1 MLVGDYETNN
11 LSQWAVCQ
19 MVSYNDPCSG
29 YKTQTYRMQTQTSVV
44 RQGKYAARF
53 EVRDGDYPGFPSGE
67 RSEVNES
74 GSVNGTV
81 GSERWYQWSFQLANG
96 FPVARDWQV
105 YSQWHGYID
114 GSPPIAIGA
123 NSWFFPNGQWGID
136 VNSYTSS
143 NTDTGRTEYAIWKTP
158 QKTGV
163 WNDIKLHIKWSP
175 DPTVG
180 FIEFW
185 YNGVRQTFTGAPC
198 ANQTRCYVRT
208 MIPGDRGVYFK
219 QGLYRDNNSTTT
231 GIIYEDGF
239 SAATT
244 EAGLQPL

>member
-1 MLVGDYETNN
+1 MVGF
-11 LSQWAVCQ
+11 
-19 MVSYNDPCSG
+19 NDSCSG
-29 YKTQTYRMQTQTSVV
+29 YKTPTYRMQVQSSVV

-74 GSVNGTV
+74 GSVNGTT
-81 GSERWYQWSFQLANG
+81 GSERWYQWSFQLGNG
-96 FPVARDWQV
+96 FPIARDWQV

-123 NSWFFPNGQWGID
+123 NSWNFPNGQWGID

-143 NTDTGRTEYAIWKTP
+143 NTNTGRTEYALWKTP

-163 WNDIKLHIKWSP
+163 WNDIKLHIKWSS
-175 DPTVG
+175 DPSVG

-185 YNGVRQTFTGAPC
+185 YNGARQTFTGAPC

-208 MIPGDRGVYFK
+208 MIPGDKGVYFK

-231 GIIYEDGF
+231 GVIYEDGF
-239 SAATT
+239 NVATT